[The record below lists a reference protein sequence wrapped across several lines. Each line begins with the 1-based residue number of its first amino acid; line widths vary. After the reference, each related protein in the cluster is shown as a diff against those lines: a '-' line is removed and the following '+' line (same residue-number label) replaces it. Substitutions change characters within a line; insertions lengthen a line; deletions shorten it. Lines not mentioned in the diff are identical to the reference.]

1 MDTTEIRQ
9 KIIELEN
16 KNKALEDEIQ
26 EYNNDMRKEGMG
38 SATWNKLSDLILS
51 KEANIRENQANIR
64 SNTDLISQL
73 VTANSCKR
81 FENITYYFLM
91 FKNIFS
97 KILFM
102 LELICFKNEHTF
114 T

>member
-9 KIIELEN
+9 EIIELKN

-26 EYNNDMRKEGMG
+26 EYKNDMRKEGMG

-51 KEANIRENQANIR
+51 NQANIR
-64 SNTDLISQL
+64 INQQSISSLQSQL